1 MKNNSILAILVS
13 ILLIVNAVALVGYA
27 VKPAEVK
34 EVMVTNT
41 VENSYNDSAIME
53 DLALIKE
60 DLLKDS
66 NWKSDAIVLATDEM
80 EEKDYRNVYNALVAL
95 NYSIVEKED
104 ISNVVIRDSEVTAFD
119 VDEKDATV
127 VQELKVYFEDLVG
140 NDVKLYLT
148 LTTEIKDNE
157 VDDTVYELA

>member
-60 DLLKDS
+60 DLVKDS

-119 VDEKDATV
+119 VDEKV
-127 VQELKVYFEDLVG
+127 VQELKVYFEDLAG

-157 VDDTVYELA
+157 VDDIVYELA

>member
-60 DLLKDS
+60 DLVKDS

-127 VQELKVYFEDLVG
+127 VQELKVYFEDLAG

-157 VDDTVYELA
+157 VDDIVYELA